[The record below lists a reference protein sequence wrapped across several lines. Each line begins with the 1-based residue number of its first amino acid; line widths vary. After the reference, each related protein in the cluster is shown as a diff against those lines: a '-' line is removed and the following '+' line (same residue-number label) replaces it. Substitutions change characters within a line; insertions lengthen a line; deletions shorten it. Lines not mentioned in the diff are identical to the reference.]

1 MEIPEVGWGSKVK
14 VPSVGGMEEGGGGE
28 GYFLKY
34 TFENFGFLGV
44 RKTGVPG
51 EKPLGVK
58 KRTSNKL
65 NPQIVSKLGF
75 EPGSHWWGANALIA
89 APSLVLKRSYS
100 RALEKHWFTLAISF
114 QFIYSPR

>member
-14 VPSVGGMEEGGGGE
+14 VPSGGSGGGGE
-28 GYFLKY
+28 GGYFLKY
-34 TFENFGFLGV
+34 TFGNCGFLGE

-58 KRTSNKL
+58 ERTNNKL

-75 EPGSHWWGANALIA
+75 EPGSHW
-89 APSLVLKRSYS
+89 
-100 RALEKHWFTLAISF
+100 
-114 QFIYSPR
+114 

>member
-14 VPSVGGMEEGGGGE
+14 VPSVAGGGGGEE

-34 TFENFGFLGV
+34 TFGNCGFSGE
-44 RKTGVPG
+44 RKTGEPG

-58 KRTSNKL
+58 ERTNNKL

-75 EPGSHWWGANALIA
+75 EPGSHW
-89 APSLVLKRSYS
+89 
-100 RALEKHWFTLAISF
+100 
-114 QFIYSPR
+114 

>member
-14 VPSVGGMEEGGGGE
+14 VPSVAGGGEE

-34 TFENFGFLGV
+34 TFGNCGFSGE
-44 RKTGVPG
+44 RKTGEPG

-58 KRTSNKL
+58 ERTNNKL

-75 EPGSHWWGANALIA
+75 EPGSHW
-89 APSLVLKRSYS
+89 
-100 RALEKHWFTLAISF
+100 
-114 QFIYSPR
+114 

>member
-14 VPSVGGMEEGGGGE
+14 VPSVGG

-34 TFENFGFLGV
+34 TFENFVFLGE

-58 KRTSNKL
+58 KRTNNKL

-75 EPGSHWWGANALIA
+75 EPGSHWWGANALNA
-89 APSLVLKRSYS
+89 APSLV
-100 RALEKHWFTLAISF
+100 
-114 QFIYSPR
+114 

>member
-14 VPSVGGMEEGGGGE
+14 VSFVGGGGGVEE

-34 TFENFGFLGV
+34 TFGNFGFLGE

-58 KRTSNKL
+58 ERTNNKL

-75 EPGSHWWGANALIA
+75 EPGSHW
-89 APSLVLKRSYS
+89 
-100 RALEKHWFTLAISF
+100 
-114 QFIYSPR
+114 